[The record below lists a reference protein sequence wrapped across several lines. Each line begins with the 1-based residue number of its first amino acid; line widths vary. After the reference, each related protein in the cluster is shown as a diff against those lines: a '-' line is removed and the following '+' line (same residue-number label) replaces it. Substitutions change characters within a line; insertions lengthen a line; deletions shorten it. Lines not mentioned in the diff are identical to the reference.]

1 MLKMSSYD
9 YTFKILLLGDASVG
23 KTSFTKRYC
32 YNVFNPSERL
42 TIGVDFHVKTIE
54 LQGKKIKLQIWD
66 VGGEERFRFLL
77 PTYCL
82 GANAAFLLYDVTRT
96 QTLDNISEWTN
107 IVHQKGGFIPIM
119 LVGSKI
125 DLTDTPREVSR
136 EYGIQIAEKNNMA
149 SFGEIS
155 SKTGQNVNK
164 TFEVLTELTL
174 EKIEKR

>member
-1 MLKMSSYD
+1 MSHYD

-32 YNVFNPSERL
+32 YNIFNPSERL

-54 LQGKKIKLQIWD
+54 LNETKIKLQIWD

-82 GANAAFLLYDVTRT
+82 GANAAFLLYDITRPS
-96 QTLDNISEWTN
+96 TLDNISEWMT
-107 IVHQKGGFIPIM
+107 IVRQKGGPIPIM

-125 DLTDTPREVSR
+125 DLSKSSRKVPR

-149 SFGEIS
+149 SFVEIS
-155 SKTGQNVNK
+155 AKENVNVDEGFK
-164 TFEVLTELTL
+164 VLTELTL
-174 EKIEKR
+174 DKTNNR

>member
-1 MLKMSSYD
+1 MSHYD
-9 YTFKILLLGDASVG
+9 FTFKILLLGDASVG

-32 YNVFNPSERL
+32 YNIFNPSERL

-54 LQGKKIKLQIWD
+54 LNDTKIKLQIWD

-82 GANAAFLLYDVTRT
+82 GANAAFLLYDITRPS
-96 QTLDNISEWTN
+96 TLDNISEWMT
-107 IVHQKGGFIPIM
+107 IVRQKGGPIPIM

-125 DLTDTPREVSR
+125 DLSKSSRKVPR

-149 SFGEIS
+149 SFVEIS
-155 SKTGQNVNK
+155 AKENVNIDEGFK
-164 TFEVLTELTL
+164 VLTELTL
-174 EKIEKR
+174 DKTNNR

>member
-1 MLKMSSYD
+1 MSTYD

-32 YNVFNPSERL
+32 YNIFNPSERL
-42 TIGVDFHVKTIE
+42 TIGVDFHVKLVE
-54 LQGKKIKLQIWD
+54 LHEKRIKLQIWD

-82 GANAAFLLYDVTRT
+82 GANAAFLLYDITRP
-96 QTLDNISEWTN
+96 QTLDNISEWVN
-107 IVHQKGGFIPIM
+107 IVRQKGGKIPIM

-125 DLTDTPREVSR
+125 DLAEEQREITR
-136 EYGIQIAEKNNMA
+136 EFGIQIAEKHKMA

-155 SKTGQNVNK
+155 SKTGQNVTK

-174 EKIEKR
+174 ENTDL